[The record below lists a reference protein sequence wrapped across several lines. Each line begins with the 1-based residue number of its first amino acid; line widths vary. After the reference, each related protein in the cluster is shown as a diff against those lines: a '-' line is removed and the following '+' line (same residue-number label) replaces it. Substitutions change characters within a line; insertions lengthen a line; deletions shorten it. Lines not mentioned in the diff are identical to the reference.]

1 MSVYESFSSGESD
14 GEVLAEEDEDDVCRD
29 RGDRG
34 DANDVLSDS
43 DAVQMDET
51 FVASLQVGK
60 GALDKR
66 AMKQREDALRAME
79 WNPVSS
85 AYEEGVLAYPGLNA
99 EDARRLPFSASDV
112 VLLHAKVHVGQDQ
125 RGDEPVRS
133 PASRPPCAGDPI
145 EAVGSSSRDAQPDS
159 STLEGEAGV
168 PNSRYLARHR
178 PSHRTN
184 AVPAEAA
191 LRSTLVNGRGR
202 LGSCGHFRSIHGA
215 KSVPRHFA
223 RFALRR

>member
-1 MSVYESFSSGESD
+1 MRHPRATLPDQSEEGL
-14 GEVLAEEDEDDVCRD
+14 LAEEDEDDVCRD

-85 AYEEGVLAYPGLNA
+85 AYEEGVLAYP
-99 EDARRLPFSASDV
+99 
-112 VLLHAKVHVGQDQ
+112 VHVGQDQ
-125 RGDEPVRS
+125 RGDEPAKPGS
-133 PASRPPCAGDPI
+133 GASQYTG
-145 EAVGSSSRDAQPDS
+145 
-159 STLEGEAGV
+159 
-168 PNSRYLARHR
+168 
-178 PSHRTN
+178 
-184 AVPAEAA
+184 
-191 LRSTLVNGRGR
+191 
-202 LGSCGHFRSIHGA
+202 
-215 KSVPRHFA
+215 
-223 RFALRR
+223 

>member
-1 MSVYESFSSGESD
+1 MATGWTSKPPVGFACRERERSRRCRRRRGRDGREIVELRRGGRKRMTRACQTRVRTAYERHRLTLALSSLRALSTRCSGRQASRKNELSQTAVVRAFDLLPSD
-14 GEVLAEEDEDDVCRD
+14 LQVDIRNVMRHPRATLPDQSEEGLLAEEDEDDVCRD

-85 AYEEGVLAYPGLNA
+85 AYEEGVLAYP
-99 EDARRLPFSASDV
+99 
-112 VLLHAKVHVGQDQ
+112 VHVGQDQ
-125 RGDEPVRS
+125 RGDEPNCLL
-133 PASRPPCAGDPI
+133 PQI
-145 EAVGSSSRDAQPDS
+145 
-159 STLEGEAGV
+159 
-168 PNSRYLARHR
+168 
-178 PSHRTN
+178 
-184 AVPAEAA
+184 
-191 LRSTLVNGRGR
+191 
-202 LGSCGHFRSIHGA
+202 
-215 KSVPRHFA
+215 
-223 RFALRR
+223 